1 MQHEGADGP
10 DEVFEL
16 GEAVLVVDPEF
27 RVRRVNRA
35 QERISRR
42 PREETL
48 GRTVWELWP
57 GAADPERASY
67 RAYHRCMRERVTVH
81 VEESY
86 YAPLDLWIKARVEP
100 LRDGG
105 IAIYFQDISE
115 QRRAERAL
123 SGAEE
128 ALADQKELLRAIIDG
143 TPSLISA
150 FDAEGK
156 ILFVNETTSRF
167 HGLPKEALIGKD
179 PTVGLR
185 PEDAA
190 RVSAAHRRV
199 MATGEGHTEEIGG
212 IVNGTARSVLAS
224 RYPLRNASGRIYGT
238 ATVATDITAQKQVER
253 ELRESEERAR
263 EALAALEKANEV
275 SRRTEERLRQ
285 VQKMEAV
292 GQLAG
297 GVAHDFNNLLTVILG
312 NVEELLER
320 LRPGDPVREPI
331 EEIDSAGKRAADLT
345 RQLLAFSRRQVLEPR
360 TVALNDLVRGADRML
375 RRLIGEDVEL
385 TLALSPQLDPCLL
398 DPSQL
403 EQILMNL
410 VVNARDAMPRGG
422 QVLVETANVTLDAA
436 YAAEHPEV
444 TPGPYVRL
452 TVSDTGTGIAPE
464 VRARIFEPFF
474 TTKQD
479 GDGTGLGLS
488 TVYGIVRQSGGS
500 IWVYSE
506 PGQGTVFKIYF
517 PSTAGRPVRVGEHVP
532 APVTTR
538 GTETILLVEDDDQ
551 VRAVVASML
560 RRGGYHV
567 LQASNGGEA
576 LLLCE
581 EHPLAIHLL
590 LTDVVMPK
598 LNGRKL
604 AERLRRIRPELR
616 VIFMSGYTENA
627 IVHHGV
633 LDPGIDFLPK
643 PVASQV
649 LLTKVRE
656 VLDRA

>member
-1 MQHEGADGP
+1 MSHGAAD

-16 GEAVLVVDPEF
+16 GEAVVVLDAAF
-27 RVRRVNRA
+27 RVVRVNAA
-35 QERISRR
+35 QERIDRK
-42 PREETL
+42 PRAETL
-48 GRTVWELWP
+48 GRSVWEIWP
-57 GAADPERASY
+57 EAADPSRPAY

-81 VEESY
+81 LDESY
-86 YAPLDLWIKARVEP
+86 YAPLDLWTQARIEP

-105 IAIYFQDISE
+105 IAIYFRDISE

-123 SGAEE
+123 SGAET
-128 ALADQKELLRAIIDG
+128 ALADQKELLRAVIDG
-143 TPSLISA
+143 TPSVIVA

-156 ILFVNETTSRF
+156 ILFVNETAARIR
-167 HGLPKEALIGKD
+167 GLPKEAVIGKD
-179 PTVGLR
+179 PTVGLA

-190 RVSAAHRRV
+190 RLLAAHRRV
-199 MATGEGHTEEIGG
+199 LQTGEAQTEEFAGVI
-212 IVNGTARSVLAS
+212 NGRARTVLSS
-224 RYPLRNASGRIYGT
+224 RYPLRAASGRIYGT
-238 ATVATDITAQKQVER
+238 ASVATDITAQKQAELEAR
-253 ELRESEERAR
+253 ENEERAR
-263 EALAALEKANEV
+263 QALVALEKANEI

-312 NVEELLER
+312 NVEELEETLS
-320 LRPGDPVREPI
+320 PADPAREPI
-331 EEIDSAGKRAADLT
+331 AEIEAAGQRAADLT

-360 TVALNDLVRGADRML
+360 TVALNDLVRGAERML
-375 RRLIGEDVEL
+375 RRLIGEDIEL
-385 TLALSPQLDPCLL
+385 TLALSPHLDPCLL
-398 DPSQL
+398 DPGQL
-403 EQILMNL
+403 EQVLLNL

-422 QVLVETANVTLDAA
+422 QILIETANVTLDAA

-444 TPGPYVRL
+444 TPGPYVRV
-452 TVSDTGTGIAPE
+452 TVSDTGTGFTAD

-474 TTKQD
+474 TTKPE
-479 GDGTGLGLS
+479 GTGLGLS
-488 TVYGIVRQSGGS
+488 TVYGIVRQSGGT

-506 PGQGTVFKIYF
+506 PGQGTVFKVYF
-517 PSTAGRPVRVGEHVP
+517 PSTAGQPRRTGEPTPVVP
-532 APVTTR
+532 ATR
-538 GTETILLVEDDDQ
+538 GTETILVVEDDDR
-551 VRAVVASML
+551 VRSIVASML

-581 EHPLAIHLL
+581 EHPLSIHLL

-604 AERLRRIRPELR
+604 AERLRRIRPDLR

-633 LDPGIDFLPK
+633 LDPGLDFLAK
-643 PVASQV
+643 PISSHV
-649 LLTKVRE
+649 LLAKVRE
-656 VLDRA
+656 VLERA

>member
-1 MQHEGADGP
+1 MQHEGADGS

-16 GEAVLVVDPEF
+16 GEAVLVLDPEF

-35 QERISRR
+35 QERISRK
-42 PREETL
+42 PRQETL

-57 GAADPERASY
+57 GAADPERPAY
-67 RAYHRCMRERVTVH
+67 RAYQRCMRERVTVH

-86 YAPLDLWIKARVEP
+86 YAPLDLWIEARVEP

-143 TPSLISA
+143 TPSLIMA

-156 ILFVNETTSRF
+156 ILLVNETASRF
-167 HGLPKEALIGKD
+167 HGLPKEAVIGKD

-199 MATGEGHTEEIGG
+199 MATGEGHTEEISG

-224 RYPLRNASGRIYGT
+224 RYPLRNASGRGYGT
-238 ATVATDITAQKQVER
+238 ATVATDITAQKQVEH

-538 GTETILLVEDDDQ
+538 GTETILLVEDDDR

>member
-1 MQHEGADGP
+1 MSDAGVVEM

-16 GEAVLVVDPEF
+16 GEGVLVLDAEF

-42 PREETL
+42 PRSETL
-48 GRTVWELWP
+48 GRSIWELWP
-57 GAADPERASY
+57 GSADPERPAY
-67 RAYHRCMRERVTVH
+67 RAYQRCMRERVTVY
-81 VEESY
+81 VDESY
-86 YAPLDLWIKARVEP
+86 YAPLDLWIQARVEP
-100 LRDGG
+100 LEDGG
-105 IAIYFQDISE
+105 IAVFFRDISE

-123 SGAEE
+123 MGAED
-128 ALADQKELLRAIIDG
+128 ALADQKELFRAIVDG
-143 TPSLISA
+143 TPSLIMA
-150 FDAEGK
+150 FDAQGK
-156 ILFVNETTSRF
+156 ILFVNETAARF
-167 HGLPKEALIGKD
+167 HGLPKEAVIGKD
-179 PTVGLR
+179 PTVGLL

-199 MATGEGHTEEIGG
+199 LETGEPHDEEVSGVVRG
-212 IVNGTARSVLAS
+212 RTRTVLTS
-224 RYPLRNASGRIYGT
+224 RYPLRSAGGSVYGT
-238 ATVATDITAQKQVER
+238 ATVATDITALKQVEL

-263 EALAALEKANEV
+263 QALAALEKANEI

-312 NVEELLER
+312 NVEELEET
-320 LRPGDPVREPI
+320 LRPSDPAREPI
-331 EEIDSAGKRAADLT
+331 GEIESAGKRAADLT

-360 TVALNDLVRGADRML
+360 TVALNDLVRGAERML

-385 TLALSPQLDPCLL
+385 TLALSPPLDPCLL
-398 DPSQL
+398 DPNQL
-403 EQILMNL
+403 EQVLMNL

-422 QVLVETANVTLDAA
+422 QILIETANVTLDAT

-444 TPGPYVRL
+444 TPGAYVRL
-452 TVSDTGTGIAPE
+452 TVSDTGIGMTPA
-464 VRARIFEPFF
+464 VRAHIFEPFF

-479 GDGTGLGLS
+479 GQGTGLGLS

-506 PGQGTVFKIYF
+506 PGQGTVFKVYF
-517 PSTAGRPVRVGEHVP
+517 PSTAGRPVQLAEASAAMG
-532 APVTTR
+532 TNR
-538 GTETILLVEDDDQ
+538 GTETILLVEDDDR
-551 VRAVVASML
+551 VRSIVASML

-581 EHPLAIHLL
+581 EHPLSIHLM

-604 AERLRRIRPELR
+604 AERLCRIRPELR

-633 LDPGIDFLPK
+633 LDPGLDFLAK
-643 PVASQV
+643 PISSPM
-649 LLTKVRE
+649 LLAKVRE